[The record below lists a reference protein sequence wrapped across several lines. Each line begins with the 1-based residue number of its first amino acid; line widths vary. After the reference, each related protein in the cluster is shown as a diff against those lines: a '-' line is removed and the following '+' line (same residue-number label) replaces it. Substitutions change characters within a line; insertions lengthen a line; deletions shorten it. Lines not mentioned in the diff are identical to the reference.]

1 MRSILRSSRASAFW
15 ISNCRGAI
23 LDAQHEFVMG
33 LADEFETANRQRCR
47 NGVEPFNAPR
57 RSASVASC
65 VSQDVMNGGAGA
77 SIDRQI
83 CLARAVSADPNAVDE
98 RD

>member
-1 MRSILRSSRASAFW
+1 
-15 ISNCRGAI
+15 
-23 LDAQHEFVMG
+23 MG

-47 NGVEPFNAPR
+47 NGVELRLAATSFNAPR

-83 CLARAVSADPNAVDE
+83 CLARAVSTDPNAVDE